1 MIKKYGI
8 YLLVIFLL
16 IVASVMI
23 YIKLN
28 PKELPNNLISATGN
42 MDADLILLNTKYAGR
57 IKSINVEDGQKISIG
72 ETIATIKSDELQE
85 QLKGLRQRVA
95 SAKNKLKAM
104 QEKLKLMQLTIPLN
118 IKKAKKAIDA
128 AVFQEK
134 EVEDSIKALKDVVA
148 QNKKD
153 YIRAKTLFE
162 KNLIARQKMEYAHLK
177 FLTSKNKLFA
187 LKDKKSQAKKGV
199 DIAQSNYALAKA
211 SEKDILALQAN
222 VLAAKNEIQA
232 LVAKKKEL
240 EIVISKLVIKSPING
255 FVVEKIAQKGEV
267 LNGGMPIATLV
278 DPKTLYLKVF
288 VDTINNG
295 KIKIGDK
302 AVIFLD
308 SYPNKPIKAS
318 VVNIASRAEFTPKE
332 VSVKS
337 DRIQRVYALHLK
349 PLHTEPLLKLGI
361 PAVGVISIDG
371 KGLPS
376 SLNDIPVI

>member
-8 YLLVIFLL
+8 YGLVFFLL
-16 IVASVMI
+16 ITASIMI

-28 PKELPNNLISATGN
+28 PKELAKNIISATGN
-42 MDADLILLNTKYAGR
+42 MDADLIVLNTKYAGR
-57 IKSINVEDGQKISIG
+57 IKSVNIEDGQKISVG
-72 ETIATIKSDELQE
+72 ETIATIKSDEFQE
-85 QLKGLRQRVA
+85 QLKGLKQSVA

-104 QEKLKLMQLTIPLN
+104 QEKLKLVQLTVPLN
-118 IKKAKKAIDA
+118 IKKAKKAVTIA
-128 AVFQEK
+128 TFQEQEIK
-134 EVEDSIKALKDVVA
+134 DSIKILKDVVV
-148 QNKKD
+148 QNEKD
-153 YIRAKTLFE
+153 YFRAKTLYA
-162 KNLIARQKMEYAHLK
+162 KNLIAQQKMEYAHLT
-177 FLTSKNKLFA
+177 LSTSKDKLSASINKQN
-187 LKDKKSQAKKGV
+187 QAKKGV
-199 DIAQSNYALAKA
+199 EIAQNNYALAKA
-211 SEKDILALQAN
+211 SKKNILALQAN
-222 VLAAKNEIQA
+222 VLAAKNSIKA
-232 LVAKKKEL
+232 LEAKQNEVK
-240 EIVISKLVIKSPING
+240 IIIRKLTIKSPING

-267 LNGGMPIATLV
+267 LNAGMAVATLV
-278 DPKTLYLKVF
+278 DPRTLYLKVF

-308 SYPNKPIKAS
+308 AYPNKPIKAS
-318 VVNIASRAEFTPKE
+318 VVRIAASAEFTPKE

-349 PLHTEPLLKLGI
+349 PLYVQPLLKLGI

>member
-8 YLLVIFLL
+8 YGLVFFLL
-16 IVASVMI
+16 ITASIMI

-28 PKELPNNLISATGN
+28 PKELAKNIISATGN
-42 MDADLILLNTKYAGR
+42 MDADLIVLNTKYAGR
-57 IKSINVEDGQKISIG
+57 IKSVDIEDGQKISVG
-72 ETIATIKSDELQE
+72 ETIATIKSDEFQE
-85 QLKGLRQRVA
+85 QLKGLKQGVA

-104 QEKLKLMQLTIPLN
+104 QEKLKLVQLTVPLN
-118 IKKAKKAIDA
+118 IKKAKKAVTIA
-128 AVFQEK
+128 TFQEQEIK
-134 EVEDSIKALKDVVA
+134 DSIKILKDVVV
-148 QNKKD
+148 QNEKD
-153 YIRAKTLFE
+153 YFRAKTLYA
-162 KNLIARQKMEYAHLK
+162 KNLIAQQKMEYAHLT
-177 FLTSKNKLFA
+177 LSTSKDKLSASRNKQN
-187 LKDKKSQAKKGV
+187 QAKKGV
-199 DIAQSNYALAKA
+199 EIAQNNYALAKA
-211 SEKDILALQAN
+211 SKKNILALQAN
-222 VLAAKNEIQA
+222 VLAAKNSIKA
-232 LVAKKKEL
+232 LEAKQNEVK
-240 EIVISKLVIKSPING
+240 IIIRKLTIKSPING

-267 LNGGMPIATLV
+267 LNAGMAVATLV
-278 DPKTLYLKVF
+278 DPRTLYLKVF

-308 SYPNKPIKAS
+308 AYPNKPIKAS
-318 VVNIASRAEFTPKE
+318 VVRIAASAEFTPKE

-349 PLHTEPLLKLGI
+349 PLHVQPLLKLGI